1 MAGARKSRRSIAVET
16 PPELRWPFGP
26 QTTGLMLIGAA
37 ALVALA
43 LSFPDGALNAPLRG
57 LLRGLFGQAAFLTP
71 LLLVGLGLAAW
82 LPKFV
87 SHHRFDRAG
96 IVSWIVIWTGLSALI
111 QMSTG
116 RPQPMWDGD
125 GGGLIGWSL
134 SSTLES
140 LFGITSTG
148 FLLVATTAVA
158 TCVAFGIGPRDFAR
172 TARSLLKLIKSRP
185 RPQHASV
192 AISPADSANARRAGV
207 LRIPVP
213 QLRRVTVETPPRTPY
228 VMNAKIESDSSLPP
242 TPVWGTGGWRMPPME
257 LLNPGIAGEL
267 TQADFE
273 KKARAIEEALA
284 DFDVH
289 ASVVEIHPGPTVTQF
304 GLRPGFRERRDRH
317 GNVTRRDKIKVS
329 EITNLANDL
338 ALAMAAP
345 SIRIEAPVPGRQLVG
360 LEVPNGV
367 SGVVAL
373 RDLLESDK
381 FKRLSAKAKL
391 AVALGMDVSGN
402 VVCADLAKMPH
413 LLVAGATGSGKSV
426 CVNSIIASLL
436 LHASPD
442 ELKLLMVDPK
452 RVELTGYNDIPH
464 LLRPVVT
471 EADKVVSVLRWVTH
485 EMDERYKSF
494 ERVGCRNLDGY
505 ARARLTRTELP
516 AIPYLVVIIDELAD
530 IMLMAAEEIEPAL
543 CRLAQM
549 ARATGIHLVVA
560 TQRPSVDVITGLIK
574 ANFPTRISFAVT
586 SQVDSRTILDSVGA
600 EKLLGRGDMLYLA
613 GDAPKPA
620 RLQGTYVSD
629 TEIEAVVEHW
639 RTQGKPNYVE
649 DLVNVAA
656 WTGDETEEN
665 DLYDRALEVA
675 RQHNRISTSLLQ
687 RRLRIG
693 YPRAARLVETL
704 EERGIV
710 GPADGAKSREVL
722 LNEKTGDGTDSTDG
736 ELAVGRFGGG

>member
-1 MAGARKSRRSIAVET
+1 
-16 PPELRWPFGP
+16 
-26 QTTGLMLIGAA
+26 MLIGIA
-37 ALVALA
+37 ALVTLA

-57 LLRGLFGQAAFLTP
+57 LLRGLFGQASYLTP
-71 LLLVGLGLAAW
+71 LLLLGLGLAAW
-82 LPKFV
+82 LPKMV
-87 SHHRFDRAG
+87 SRERFDKSG
-96 IVSWIVIWTGLSALI
+96 IVTWFVMWIGIAALA
-111 QMSTG
+111 QMSAG
-116 RPQPMWDGD
+116 RPLPTWDGG
-125 GGGLIGWSL
+125 GGGLIGWTI

-140 LFGITSTG
+140 LLGVASTA
-148 FLLVATTAVA
+148 FVLIVTI
-158 TCVAFGIGPRDFAR
+158 CVALSIALGIGPRDFAR
-172 TARSLLKLIKSRP
+172 AA
-185 RPQHASV
+185 ASV
-192 AISPADSANARRAGV
+192 IKMIKARPVPRHSAVSIAPADAAAARRAGV

-213 QLRRVTVETPPRTPY
+213 QLSRTSADIAPASP
-228 VMNAKIESDSSLPP
+228 VFVSPKVESDPNLPP
-242 TPVWGTGGWRMPPME
+242 TPIWGTGGWRMPPME
-257 LLNPGIAGEL
+257 LLTPGIASEL

-289 ASVVEIHPGPTVTQF
+289 ADVVEIHPGPTVTQF

-317 GNVTRRDKIKVS
+317 GNITRRDKIKVS

-436 LHASPD
+436 LHASPE

-530 IMLMAAEEIEPAL
+530 IMMMAAEEIEPAL

-629 TEIEAVVEHW
+629 VEIEAVVEHW
-639 RTQGKPNYVE
+639 RSQGKPNYVE

-704 EERGIV
+704 EERGVV

-722 LNEKTGDGTDSTDG
+722 LNEQASFGSSSIDEDI
-736 ELAVGRFGGG
+736 AV